1 MRATAND
8 KAATHQRGYAL
19 QRKSRWLSARNVF
32 IAVLAVASAALYFGW
47 QSLVAAGVATVILGV
62 LPCLAM
68 CALGLCMGRMAKKD
82 TAALTSASLPADGE
96 ESARQ
101 PESEV
106 ER

>member
-1 MRATAND
+1 MRF
-8 KAATHQRGYAL
+8 R
-19 QRKSRWLSARNVF
+19 
-32 IAVLAVASAALYFGW
+32 AALAFATLALIAAAVGAFYYW

-68 CALGLCMGRMAKKD
+68 CALGLCMGRMAKQD

-101 PESEV
+101 PESKV